1 MSNQYQLDQS
11 QIDKFY
17 KDGFLLLDFTIDLSL
32 IDRALLDMQTLHKK
46 KPKKNSYQNGQRI
59 QDGWKYSEAV
69 HELATEKKVLLCL
82 DTLYGRRALP
92 FQTLNFPV
100 GTEQKLHSDTVHFN
114 SMPSGY
120 MAGAWI
126 ALEDVDRENGALIYY
141 PGSHK
146 LQELNMQDLGYE
158 AGRENYPDYEN
169 FMENWAKNS
178 GVEPY
183 YGVMKKGQVL
193 LWHANLLHGGSEHI
207 DKTRTR
213 HSQVT
218 HYFFEGCKYYTPM
231 YSTPDKIDWRD
242 PNWIPREPEKL
253 TSKIKR
259 FIFSHI

>member
-1 MSNQYQLDQS
+1 MSNRYNLDQS

-17 KDGFLLLDFTIDLSL
+17 ENGFLLLDFTVDLAL
-32 IDRALLDMQTLHKK
+32 IDRALHDMQKLLKENTNKK
-46 KPKKNSYQNGQRI
+46 KYTKGRI
-59 QDGWKYSEAV
+59 KDGWKYSKAV
-69 HELATEKKVLLCL
+69 HELATEEKVLHCL
-82 DTLYGRRALP
+82 DSIYGRKALP
-92 FQTLNFPV
+92 FQTLNFSV
-100 GTEQKLHSDTVHFN
+100 GTEQKLHSDTIHFN

-146 LQELNMQDLGYE
+146 LKELNMQDLGFE
-158 AGRENYPDYEN
+158 ANRENYPNYEN

-178 GVEPY
+178 GEKPY

-207 DKTRTR
+207 DKSRTR
-213 HSQVT
+213 FSQVT
-218 HYFFEGCKYYTPM
+218 HYFFDDCKYYTPM
-231 YSTPDKIDWRD
+231 YSTRNKIDWRN
-242 PNWIPREPEKL
+242 PVWIPREPKKL

-259 FIFSHI
+259 FIFSYI